1 VLAVHAVQCGTDD
14 VARLRECG
22 TTVVCCP
29 RSNQYVGAGEPPL
42 AAFYEAGVPVAF
54 GTDSLASAPD
64 LNLFEELRS
73 ARRLAP
79 SVPARR
85 ILESATSVG
94 GSGPSRRPHRGPRA
108 RGCR

>member
-1 VLAVHAVQCGTDD
+1 M
-14 VARLRECG
+14 
-22 TTVVCCP
+22 
-29 RSNQYVGAGEPPL
+29 GAGEPPL

-94 GSGPSRRPHRGPRA
+94 AAALGFGRDHGAVAQIGRA
-108 RGCR
+108 HV